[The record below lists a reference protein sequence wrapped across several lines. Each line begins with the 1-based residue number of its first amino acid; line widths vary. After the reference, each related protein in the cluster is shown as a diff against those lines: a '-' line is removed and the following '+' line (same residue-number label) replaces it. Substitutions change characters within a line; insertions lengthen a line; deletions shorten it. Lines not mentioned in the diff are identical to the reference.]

1 MRYPNILYILLLI
14 TRFEQGGE
22 SDIST
27 DAALF
32 CSPLQ
37 ERARRG
43 RVGSAMKRRQSIP
56 SLSDIRAIIRATGL
70 RSTAPRVTVLQRLLQ
85 TTTPASHA
93 DLFTELAD
101 QGFDRATIYRNLID
115 LTEAGLLSRTD
126 VGDHVWRFELRR
138 EGQRGLQSEHPHF
151 MCTDCGEVSCLRGV
165 NVRISSAPG
174 VPRALSAKNVEV
186 QLKGLC
192 DRCAA

>member
-1 MRYPNILYILLLI
+1 
-14 TRFEQGGE
+14 
-22 SDIST
+22 
-27 DAALF
+27 
-32 CSPLQ
+32 
-37 ERARRG
+37 
-43 RVGSAMKRRQSIP
+43 MKRAQLLS
-56 SLSDIRAIIRATGL
+56 SLAEIRAQIRAAGL
-70 RSTAPRVTVLQRLLQ
+70 RSTAPRVAVLQRLQ
-85 TTTPASHA
+85 KTSTPVSHA

-138 EGQRGLQSEHPHF
+138 EGQRGHKNEHPHF
-151 MCTDCGEVSCLRGV
+151 MCTDCGEVSCLPGV
-165 NVRISSAPG
+165 SVRISPVQGAP
-174 VPRALSAKNVEV
+174 RSLSAKNVSV

>member
-1 MRYPNILYILLLI
+1 
-14 TRFEQGGE
+14 
-22 SDIST
+22 
-27 DAALF
+27 
-32 CSPLQ
+32 LQ
-37 ERARRG
+37 ESARRG
-43 RVGSAMKRRQSIP
+43 RLVPAMKRAQLHS
-56 SLSDIRAIIRATGL
+56 SLAETRAKIRAAGL
-70 RSTAPRVTVLQRLLQ
+70 RSTAPRVAVLQCLQ
-85 TTTPASHA
+85 KTSTPVSHA

-101 QGFDRATIYRNLID
+101 RGFDRATIYRNLID